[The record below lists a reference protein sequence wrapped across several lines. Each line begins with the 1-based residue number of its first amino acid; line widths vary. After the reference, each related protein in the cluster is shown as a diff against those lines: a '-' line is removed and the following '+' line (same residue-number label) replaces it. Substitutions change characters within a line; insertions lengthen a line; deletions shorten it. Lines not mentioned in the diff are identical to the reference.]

1 MLMSETD
8 RWLVDYGESHTDIG
22 NPLVFWLS
30 VPLLVLGTV
39 GLLWSLPVP
48 QEFADISPVLNWGS
62 AFLMAAVVYY
72 FIISMSL
79 AIGMLPFIF
88 GVAAL
93 QIWLT
98 NSSYSPYV
106 ASCGLLIASIIGL
119 YLGNYPHGGIRAVL
133 RDIQL
138 MMIAPVWILSNIYR
152 RLGIPY

>member
-1 MLMSETD
+1 MRMTETD
-8 RWLVDYGESHTDIG
+8 SWLVDYGESRNDIA
-22 NPLVFWLS
+22 NPLVFWIS
-30 VPLLVLGTV
+30 VPLIVLGTV
-39 GLLWSLPVP
+39 GLLWSLPIP

-79 AIGMLPFIF
+79 AIGMLPFAF

-93 QIWLT
+93 QIWLA
-98 NSSYSPYV
+98 NSPYSPYMT
-106 ASCGLLIASIIGL
+106 SSGLLIASIVGL
-119 YLGNYPHGGIRAVL
+119 YLGRFPHGGVTAVL

-152 RLGIPY
+152 RFGIPY